1 MLSHGLLPDTELLEK
16 MFPTTLDMKNPYKVQ
31 KKKKKKIQKS
41 ATDRMTYNYI
51 YVGVKHCR
59 DNNKKEKGL
68 PCKMQKMC
76 PIINIVPK
84 IFTWKNLHS
93 VKSVQIRS
101 FFWSVFSRIQ
111 TEYEEILVSLCIQ
124 SECGKIWTRKN
135 SVLGH
140 FSLSDCQI
148 VVTFKNF

>member
-1 MLSHGLLPDTELLEK
+1 MLSHGLLPDMELLEK

-101 FFWSVFSRIQ
+101 FSGLYFPAFRLNTKRYLYLSVFSPN
-111 TEYEEILVSLCIQ
+111 V
-124 SECGKIWTRKN
+124 GKYGPEKTP
-135 SVLGH
+135 
-140 FSLSDCQI
+140 F
-148 VVTFKNF
+148 

>member
-1 MLSHGLLPDTELLEK
+1 
-16 MFPTTLDMKNPYKVQ
+16 
-31 KKKKKKIQKS
+31 
-41 ATDRMTYNYI
+41 MTYNYI

-111 TEYEEILVSLCIQ
+111 TEYRPEKTPYL
-124 SECGKIWTRKN
+124 
-135 SVLGH
+135 
-140 FSLSDCQI
+140 
-148 VVTFKNF
+148 KNFHAVFYVTILQNE